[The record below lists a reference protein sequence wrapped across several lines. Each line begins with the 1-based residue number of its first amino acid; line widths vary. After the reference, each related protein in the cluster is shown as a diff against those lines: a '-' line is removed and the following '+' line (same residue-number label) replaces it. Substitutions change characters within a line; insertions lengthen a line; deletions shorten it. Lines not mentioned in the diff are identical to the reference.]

1 MAERSFRV
9 ILLSKEAYMSELRS
23 NPPIYNQVGVI
34 ETVVSTLKEMPI
46 VYICWLY
53 WSLKAI
59 FKPWVG

>member
-1 MAERSFRV
+1 MAGV

-23 NPPIYNQVGVI
+23 NPRIYNQVGVI

-53 WSLKAI
+53 
-59 FKPWVG
+59 